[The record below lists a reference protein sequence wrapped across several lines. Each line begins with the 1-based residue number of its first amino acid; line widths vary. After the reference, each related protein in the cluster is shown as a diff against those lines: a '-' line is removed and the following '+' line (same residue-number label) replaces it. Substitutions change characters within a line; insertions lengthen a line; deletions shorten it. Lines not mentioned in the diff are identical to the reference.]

1 MFAVPGWAV
10 STEALVTQK
19 EPPKSSRKGAGGLIK
34 ASKKRKRSQAIVVT
48 DENLDELWRENIEGQ
63 VTGGQENEQ
72 RRKTVKKRKDGAK
85 EYVQSMKSSESGGED
100 LEGLD
105 KDTEKA
111 KAHKKKEKKKKKKP
125 DSSEAQLSDRETFLP
140 EKAQKKEPQKD
151 GKAQY
156 EERKALALEK
166 RAKKGLDQANGSATS
181 LQPTVQPAK
190 ATVKAKTTKAPQEE
204 GKSPPNK
211 DQYPSVTALATLDIA
226 SPPNVKLTPLQ
237 TAMQQKLISSR
248 FRHLNETLYTTP
260 SQQASSLFS
269 EPTNYTSYHA
279 GFRAQVAVW
288 PQNPINT
295 FIDDIK
301 TRARLGRGGRQL
313 SSQKKNWRDQ
323 KRGKSS
329 NNNPDEKTGGEETPK
344 LDPLP
349 RSPRGLCT
357 IADLGCGDATLA
369 GTLKPLSSK
378 LSLWIHSFD
387 FAKGDG
393 PNASLITVADICTRI
408 PLADSSI
415 DLAIFCLAL
424 MGTNWVMSLIEAARV
439 VRPGGELWIAE
450 IKSRFS
456 SKLATTTGTT
466 TKKKK
471 KKENNNNNNNNNI
484 KGIAG
489 KRRKKEEERQEMEH
503 VDDEDLKDK
512 DMEEER
518 KEKDLGDFIQLCVK
532 KGFVLKQPPDTS
544 NKMFAR
550 LRFLRAKKDHHQ
562 ERSNVAGG
570 RRSTAEERDGLMPR
584 FIDRDR
590 DDDEDGEEDVYEQG
604 KLLKPCVYKVR

>member
-10 STEALVTQK
+10 SAQALVTQK
-19 EPPKSSRKGAGGLIK
+19 EPPKSSKKDAEGLKK
-34 ASKKRKRSQAIVVT
+34 ASKKRKRGHAITVT
-48 DENLDELWRENIEGQ
+48 EENVDELWRKKIEGET
-63 VTGGQENEQ
+63 TGGQENEQ
-72 RRKTVKKRKDGAK
+72 RRKRGKKRKDGVN
-85 EYVQSMKSSESGGED
+85 VQAVENTESGGEAKEELHKATD
-100 LEGLD
+100 N
-105 KDTEKA
+105 A
-111 KAHKKKEKKKKKKP
+111 KALKKREKKKKQKP
-125 DSSEAQLSDRETFLP
+125 DSSEGQLLSDHDVSLP
-140 EKAQKKEPQKD
+140 DKAQNKELQKD

-156 EERKALALEK
+156 EERKALAVEK
-166 RAKKGLDQANGSATS
+166 RAKRALEQVNGSTTS
-181 LQPTVQPAK
+181 LQPTSQPSKATLKQKTAK
-190 ATVKAKTTKAPQEE
+190 AAREGGAKA
-204 GKSPPNK
+204 PNK
-211 DQYPSVTALATLDIA
+211 DQDPPVTAPAAVDIA
-226 SPPNVKLTPLQ
+226 SPPNIKLTPLQ

-269 EPTNYTSYHA
+269 EPANYSSYHA

-295 FIDDIK
+295 FLADIK
-301 TRARLGRGGRQL
+301 TRARVGRGGRQL

-323 KRGKSS
+323 KRGKS
-329 NNNPDEKTGGEETPK
+329 NKNDPDETAEGEDSLK

-349 RSPRGLCT
+349 RSSRGLCT

-387 FAKGDG
+387 LAKGDG
-393 PNASLITVADICTRI
+393 PNASLITVADICTHI

-424 MGTNWVMSLIEAARV
+424 MGTNWVMSLIEAARI

-456 SKLATTTGTT
+456 CKLAASA
-466 TKKKK
+466 KKK
-471 KKENNNNNNNNNI
+471 NN
-484 KGIAG
+484 KGTIG
-489 KRRKKEEERQEMEH
+489 KRRKRDEEEKEEMDH
-503 VDDEDLKDK
+503 VDAEDVVKNIKDK
-512 DMEEER
+512 DEEGEG
-518 KEKDLGDFIQLCVK
+518 KETDLSDFVKLCAK

-550 LRFLRAKKDHHQ
+550 LRLLRAKDHPSSAH
-562 ERSNVAGG
+562 SKMAGK
-570 RRSTAEERDGLMPR
+570 RTTAEERDGMMPR
-584 FIDRDR
+584 FIDRDI
-590 DDDEDGEEDVYEQG
+590 DDDEGGEEDVYEQG

>member
-10 STEALVTQK
+10 SAQALVTQK
-19 EPPKSSRKGAGGLIK
+19 EPPKSSRKDAEGLTK
-34 ASKKRKRSQAIVVT
+34 ASKKRKRARAIAVT
-48 DENLDELWRENIEGQ
+48 EENVDELWRKKIEGEI
-63 VTGGQENEQ
+63 TGGQENAQ
-72 RRKTVKKRKDGAK
+72 RRKRGKKSKDDVKVA
-85 EYVQSMKSSESGGED
+85 VQAVENIESGGEAK
-100 LEGLD
+100 EAGH
-105 KDTEKA
+105 KDTENA
-111 KAHKKKEKKKKKKP
+111 KALKKKEKKKKQEP
-125 DSSEAQLSDRETFLP
+125 DSSEAQLLSDREVSLP
-140 EKAQKKEPQKD
+140 DKAQNKDPQKD

-156 EERKALALEK
+156 EERKALAVEK
-166 RAKKGLDQANGSATS
+166 RAKKALEQVNGSDTLPQPT
-181 LQPTVQPAK
+181 LQPPKATLKQKTAK
-190 ATVKAKTTKAPQEE
+190 APRGGGKTAPT
-204 GKSPPNK
+204 K
-211 DQYPSVTALATLDIA
+211 DQDPSLTAPAAVEIA
-226 SPPNVKLTPLQ
+226 SLPNIKLTPLQ

-248 FRHLNETLYTTP
+248 FRHLNEMLYTTP

-269 EPTNYTSYHA
+269 EPANYTSYHA

-295 FIDDIK
+295 FLADIK
-301 TRARLGRGGRQL
+301 TRARVGRGGRKL

-323 KRGKSS
+323 KRGKS
-329 NNNPDEKTGGEETPK
+329 NNNDPDETAEGEESPK

-349 RSPRGLCT
+349 RSSRGLCT

-387 FAKGDG
+387 LAKGDG

-424 MGTNWVMSLIEAARV
+424 MGTNWVMSLIEAARI

-456 SKLATTTGTT
+456 GKLAASAPSAASARKKNNKGT
-466 TKKKK
+466 
-471 KKENNNNNNNNNI
+471 I
-484 KGIAG
+484 G
-489 KRRKKEEERQEMEH
+489 KRRKREEEEKQEMEH
-503 VDDEDLKDK
+503 VDAEDVVKNIKDK
-512 DMEEER
+512 DEEGEG
-518 KEKDLGDFIQLCVK
+518 KETDLSDFVKLCAK
-532 KGFVLKQPPDTS
+532 KGFILKQPPDTS
-544 NKMFAR
+544 NKMFVR
-550 LRFLRAKKDHHQ
+550 LRFLRAKDHPSSAH
-562 ERSNVAGG
+562 SKMAGK
-570 RRSTAEERDGLMPR
+570 RTTAEERDGMMPR

-590 DDDEDGEEDVYEQG
+590 DDDEGGEEDVYEQG

>member
-10 STEALVTQK
+10 SAQELVTQK
-19 EPPKSSRKGAGGLIK
+19 EPPKSSRKDAEGLTK
-34 ASKKRKRSQAIVVT
+34 ASKKRKRGHAIAVT
-48 DENLDELWRENIEGQ
+48 EENVDELWRKRIEGEI
-63 VTGGQENEQ
+63 TGGQENEQ
-72 RRKTVKKRKDGAK
+72 RRKRGKKRKDSVN
-85 EYVQSMKSSESGGED
+85 VQALEIPESGCE
-100 LEGLD
+100 
-105 KDTEKA
+105 A
-111 KAHKKKEKKKKKKP
+111 KAEVHKATENAKALKKEEKKKKQKP
-125 DSSEAQLSDRETFLP
+125 DSSQAQLLSDREISLP
-140 EKAQKKEPQKD
+140 DKAQNKEPQKD

-156 EERKALALEK
+156 EERKALAVEK
-166 RAKKGLDQANGSATS
+166 RAKKALEQANGSTTS
-181 LQPTVQPAK
+181 LQTTLQQPPK
-190 ATVKAKTTKAPQEE
+190 ATLKQKTAKTPLEGGKKAPI
-204 GKSPPNK
+204 K
-211 DQYPSVTALATLDIA
+211 DQDPSLTAPAAVDIA
-226 SPPNVKLTPLQ
+226 SPPKKKLTPLQ

-269 EPTNYTSYHA
+269 EPANYTSYHA

-295 FIDDIK
+295 FLADIK
-301 TRARLGRGGRQL
+301 TRARVGRGGRQL
-313 SSQKKNWRDQ
+313 SSQQKNWRDQ
-323 KRGKSS
+323 KRGKA
-329 NNNPDEKTGGEETPK
+329 NKNDPDQTAEGEKSLK

-349 RSPRGLCT
+349 RSSRGLCT

-387 FAKGDG
+387 LAKGDG
-393 PNASLITVADICTRI
+393 PNASLITVADICTHI

-424 MGTNWVMSLIEAARV
+424 MGTNWVMSLIEAARI

-456 SKLATTTGTT
+456 GRLATSA
-466 TKKKK
+466 KKKT
-471 KKENNNNNNNNNI
+471 N
-484 KGIAG
+484 KGTIG
-489 KRRKKEEERQEMEH
+489 KRRMRDEEEKQEMEH
-503 VDDEDLKDK
+503 VDAEDVVNNIKDK
-512 DMEEER
+512 DEGEGNETDVSEFV
-518 KEKDLGDFIQLCVK
+518 KLCAK

-544 NKMFAR
+544 NKMFAL
-550 LRFLRAKKDHHQ
+550 LRFLRAKDHPSSTH
-562 ERSNVAGG
+562 SKMAGK
-570 RRSTAEERDGLMPR
+570 RTTAEERDGMMPR

-590 DDDEDGEEDVYEQG
+590 DNDDDEDGEEAVYEQG

>member
-10 STEALVTQK
+10 SAQALVTQK
-19 EPPKSSRKGAGGLIK
+19 EPPKSSKKDAEGLKK
-34 ASKKRKRSQAIVVT
+34 ASKKRKRGHAITVT
-48 DENLDELWRENIEGQ
+48 EENVDELWRKKIEGET
-63 VTGGQENEQ
+63 TGGQENEQ
-72 RRKTVKKRKDGAK
+72 RRKRGKKRKDGVN
-85 EYVQSMKSSESGGED
+85 VQAVENTESGGEAKEE
-100 LEGLD
+100 LH
-105 KDTEKA
+105 KATENA
-111 KAHKKKEKKKKKKP
+111 KALKKREKKKKQKP
-125 DSSEAQLSDRETFLP
+125 DSSEGQLLSDHDVSLP
-140 EKAQKKEPQKD
+140 DKAQNKEPQKD

-156 EERKALALEK
+156 EERKALAVEK
-166 RAKKGLDQANGSATS
+166 RAKRALEQVNGSTTS
-181 LQPTVQPAK
+181 LQPTSQPSKATLKQKTAK
-190 ATVKAKTTKAPQEE
+190 AARE
-204 GKSPPNK
+204 GGATAPNK
-211 DQYPSVTALATLDIA
+211 DQDPPVTAPAAVDIA
-226 SPPNVKLTPLQ
+226 SPPNIKLTPLQ

-269 EPTNYTSYHA
+269 EPANYSSYHA

-295 FIDDIK
+295 FLADIK
-301 TRARLGRGGRQL
+301 TRARVGRGGRQL

-323 KRGKSS
+323 KRGKS
-329 NNNPDEKTGGEETPK
+329 NKNDPDETAEGEDSLK

-349 RSPRGLCT
+349 RSSRGLCT

-387 FAKGDG
+387 LAKGDG
-393 PNASLITVADICTRI
+393 PNASLITVADICTHI

-424 MGTNWVMSLIEAARV
+424 MGTNWVMSLIEAARI

-456 SKLATTTGTT
+456 GKLAASA
-466 TKKKK
+466 KKK
-471 KKENNNNNNNNNI
+471 NN
-484 KGIAG
+484 KGTIG
-489 KRRKKEEERQEMEH
+489 KRRKRDEEEKEEMDH
-503 VDDEDLKDK
+503 VDAEDVVKNIKDK
-512 DMEEER
+512 DEEGEG
-518 KEKDLGDFIQLCVK
+518 KETDLSDFVKLCAK

-550 LRFLRAKKDHHQ
+550 LRLLRAKDHPSSAH
-562 ERSNVAGG
+562 SKMAGK
-570 RRSTAEERDGLMPR
+570 RTTAEERDGMMPR
-584 FIDRDR
+584 FIDRDI
-590 DDDEDGEEDVYEQG
+590 DDDEGGEEDVYEQG

>member
-10 STEALVTQK
+10 SAQALVTQK
-19 EPPKSSRKGAGGLIK
+19 EPPKSSRKDVEGLTK
-34 ASKKRKRSQAIVVT
+34 ASKKRKRGHAIAVT
-48 DENLDELWRENIEGQ
+48 EENVEELWQKKIAGEI
-63 VTGGQENEQ
+63 TGGQENEQ
-72 RRKTVKKRKDGAK
+72 RRKRGKKRKDGVNVHAL
-85 EYVQSMKSSESGGED
+85 ENTESGGEAK
-100 LEGLD
+100 EEVY
-105 KDTEKA
+105 KATENA
-111 KAHKKKEKKKKKKP
+111 KALKKKEKKKKQKP
-125 DSSEAQLSDRETFLP
+125 DSSEAQLLSDREVSLP
-140 EKAQKKEPQKD
+140 DKAQNKEPQKD

-156 EERKALALEK
+156 EERKALAVEK
-166 RAKKGLDQANGSATS
+166 RAKKALEQVNGSTTS
-181 LQPTVQPAK
+181 LQPTSQPPKATLKQKTAK
-190 ATVKAKTTKAPQEE
+190 APREGGKTA
-204 GKSPPNK
+204 PNK
-211 DQYPSVTALATLDIA
+211 NQDPSLTAPAAVDIV
-226 SPPNVKLTPLQ
+226 SPSNIKLTPLQ

-269 EPTNYTSYHA
+269 EPANYSSYHA

-288 PQNPINT
+288 PQNPINI
-295 FIDDIK
+295 FLADIK
-301 TRARLGRGGRQL
+301 ARARVGRGGRQL

-323 KRGKSS
+323 KRGKS
-329 NNNPDEKTGGEETPK
+329 NKNDPDETAEGEDSLK

-349 RSPRGLCT
+349 RSSRGLCT

-387 FAKGDG
+387 LAKGDG
-393 PNASLITVADICTRI
+393 PNASLITVADICTHI

-424 MGTNWVMSLIEAARV
+424 MGTNWVMSLIEAARI

-456 SKLATTTGTT
+456 GKLAASA
-466 TKKKK
+466 KKK
-471 KKENNNNNNNNNI
+471 NNN
-484 KGIAG
+484 KGTIG
-489 KRRKKEEERQEMEH
+489 KRRKRDEEEKEEMEH
-503 VDDEDLKDK
+503 VDAEDVVKNMKNKDDEEGEGKETDLSGFVK
-512 DMEEER
+512 
-518 KEKDLGDFIQLCVK
+518 LCAK

-550 LRFLRAKKDHHQ
+550 LRFLRAKDHPSSSAH
-562 ERSNVAGG
+562 SKMAGK
-570 RRSTAEERDGLMPR
+570 RTTAERDGMMPS

-590 DDDEDGEEDVYEQG
+590 DDNDEGGEEDVYEQG

>member
-10 STEALVTQK
+10 SAQALVTQK
-19 EPPKSSRKGAGGLIK
+19 EPPKSSRKDAEGLTK
-34 ASKKRKRSQAIVVT
+34 ASKKRKRAHAIAVT
-48 DENLDELWRENIEGQ
+48 EENVDELWRKKIEGEI
-63 VTGGQENEQ
+63 TGGQENEQ
-72 RRKTVKKRKDGAK
+72 RRKRGKKSKDDVKVAVQAVENTESGDEAK
-85 EYVQSMKSSESGGED
+85 EAGH
-100 LEGLD
+100 
-105 KDTEKA
+105 KDTENA
-111 KAHKKKEKKKKKKP
+111 KALKKKEKKKKQEP
-125 DSSEAQLSDRETFLP
+125 DSSEAQLLSDREVSLP
-140 EKAQKKEPQKD
+140 DKAQNKEPQKD

-156 EERKALALEK
+156 EERKALAVEK
-166 RAKKGLDQANGSATS
+166 RAKKALEQVNGSETS
-181 LQPTVQPAK
+181 PQPTLQPPKATLKQKTAK
-190 ATVKAKTTKAPQEE
+190 APRGGGKTAPT
-204 GKSPPNK
+204 K
-211 DQYPSVTALATLDIA
+211 DQDPSLTAPAAVEIA
-226 SPPNVKLTPLQ
+226 SPPNIKLTPLQ

-248 FRHLNETLYTTP
+248 FRHLNEMLYTTP

-269 EPTNYTSYHA
+269 EPANYTSYHA

-295 FIDDIK
+295 FLADIK
-301 TRARLGRGGRQL
+301 TRARVGRGGRKL

-323 KRGKSS
+323 KRGKS
-329 NNNPDEKTGGEETPK
+329 NNNDPDETAEGEESPK

-349 RSPRGLCT
+349 RSSRGLCT

-387 FAKGDG
+387 IAKGDG

-424 MGTNWVMSLIEAARV
+424 MGTNWVMSLIEAARI

-456 SKLATTTGTT
+456 GKLAASAPSAASARKKNNKGT
-466 TKKKK
+466 
-471 KKENNNNNNNNNI
+471 I
-484 KGIAG
+484 G
-489 KRRKKEEERQEMEH
+489 KRRKREEEEKQEMEH
-503 VDDEDLKDK
+503 VDAEDVVKNIKDK
-512 DMEEER
+512 DEEGEG
-518 KEKDLGDFIQLCVK
+518 KETDLSDFVKLCAK
-532 KGFVLKQPPDTS
+532 KGFILKQPPDTS

-550 LRFLRAKKDHHQ
+550 LRFLRAKDHPSSAH
-562 ERSNVAGG
+562 SKMAGK
-570 RRSTAEERDGLMPR
+570 RTTAEERDGMMPR

-590 DDDEDGEEDVYEQG
+590 DDDEGGEEDVYEQG

>member
-10 STEALVTQK
+10 SAQALVTQK
-19 EPPKSSRKGAGGLIK
+19 EPPKSSKKDAEGLKK
-34 ASKKRKRSQAIVVT
+34 ASKKRKRGHAITVT
-48 DENLDELWRENIEGQ
+48 EENVDELWRKKIEGET
-63 VTGGQENEQ
+63 TGGQENEQ
-72 RRKTVKKRKDGAK
+72 RRKRGKKRKDGVN
-85 EYVQSMKSSESGGED
+85 VQAVENTESGGEAKEK
-100 LEGLD
+100 LH
-105 KDTEKA
+105 KATENA
-111 KAHKKKEKKKKKKP
+111 KALKKREKKKKQKP
-125 DSSEAQLSDRETFLP
+125 DSSEGQLLSDHDVSLP
-140 EKAQKKEPQKD
+140 DKAQNKEPQKD

-156 EERKALALEK
+156 EERKALAVEK
-166 RAKKGLDQANGSATS
+166 RAKRALEQVNGSTTS
-181 LQPTVQPAK
+181 LQPTSQPSKATLKQKTAK
-190 ATVKAKTTKAPQEE
+190 AARE
-204 GKSPPNK
+204 GGATAPNK
-211 DQYPSVTALATLDIA
+211 DQDPPVTAPAAVDIA
-226 SPPNVKLTPLQ
+226 SPPNIKLTPLQ

-269 EPTNYTSYHA
+269 EPANYSSYHA

-295 FIDDIK
+295 FLADIK
-301 TRARLGRGGRQL
+301 TRARVGRGGRQL

-323 KRGKSS
+323 KRGKS
-329 NNNPDEKTGGEETPK
+329 NKNDPDETAEGEDSLK

-349 RSPRGLCT
+349 RSSRGLCT

-387 FAKGDG
+387 LAKGDG
-393 PNASLITVADICTRI
+393 PNASLITVADICTHI

-424 MGTNWVMSLIEAARV
+424 MGTNWVMSLIEAARI

-456 SKLATTTGTT
+456 GKLAASA
-466 TKKKK
+466 KKK
-471 KKENNNNNNNNNI
+471 NN
-484 KGIAG
+484 KGTIG
-489 KRRKKEEERQEMEH
+489 KRRKRDEEEKEEMDH
-503 VDDEDLKDK
+503 VDAEDVVKNIKDK
-512 DMEEER
+512 DEEGEG
-518 KEKDLGDFIQLCVK
+518 KETDLSDFVKLCAK

-550 LRFLRAKKDHHQ
+550 LRLLRAKDHPSSAH
-562 ERSNVAGG
+562 SKMAGK
-570 RRSTAEERDGLMPR
+570 RTTAEERDGMMPR
-584 FIDRDR
+584 FIDRDI
-590 DDDEDGEEDVYEQG
+590 DDDEGGEEDVYEQG

>member
-10 STEALVTQK
+10 SAEALVTQK
-19 EPPKSSRKGAGGLIK
+19 ELPKSSRKEAGGLTK
-34 ASKKRKRSQAIVVT
+34 ASKKRKRGQAIAVT
-48 DENLDELWRENIEGQ
+48 DENVDELWLKHIEGE

-72 RRKTVKKRKDGAK
+72 GRKRGKKRKDEVK
-85 EYVQSMKSSESGGED
+85 EYVQTVKSSVSGGEAV
-100 LEGLD
+100 EGGD
-105 KDTEKA
+105 KDIENDKA
-111 KAHKKKEKKKKKKP
+111 YKKKAKKKKKKP
-125 DSSEAQLSDRETFLP
+125 DSSEAQLLSGREISFS
-140 EKAQKKEPQKD
+140 EKAQNKQPQKD

-166 RAKKGLDQANGSATS
+166 RAKKALEQANGSATS
-181 LQPTVQPAK
+181 MQPTIQPPK
-190 ATVKAKTTKAPQEE
+190 ATVKAKTTKAPQE
-204 GKSPPNK
+204 GVKTAPNK
-211 DQYPSVTALATLDIA
+211 DQVSSVIARATLDIA

-269 EPTNYTSYHA
+269 EPANYTSYHA

-295 FIDDIK
+295 FIADIM

-323 KRGKSS
+323 KRGKST
-329 NNNPDEKTGGEETPK
+329 NNIRDETKEGDETPK

-357 IADLGCGDATLA
+357 IADLGSGDAILA

-387 FAKGDG
+387 LAKGDG

-456 SKLATTTGTT
+456 GKLAAA
-466 TKKKK
+466 KKK
-471 KKENNNNNNNNNI
+471 N
-484 KGIAG
+484 KGIIG
-489 KRRKKEEERQEMEH
+489 KRRKKEEEEKQEMEH
-503 VDDEDLKDK
+503 VDAEDLRIKSK
-512 DMEEER
+512 EEE
-518 KEKDLGDFIQLCVK
+518 EGNGTDLSDFIQLCAK
-532 KGFVLKQPPDTS
+532 KGFVLKQRPDTS

-550 LRFLRAKKDHHQ
+550 LSFLRAKKDPSSA
-562 ERSNVAGG
+562 RSNVAGK
-570 RRSTAEERDGLMPR
+570 RSTAEERDGMMPR
-584 FIDRDR
+584 FIDRDKE
-590 DDDEDGEEDVYEQG
+590 DDEDGEEDVYEQG

>member
-1 MFAVPGWAV
+1 MDEFW
-10 STEALVTQK
+10 
-19 EPPKSSRKGAGGLIK
+19 RKM
-34 ASKKRKRSQAIVVT
+34 
-48 DENLDELWRENIEGQ
+48 IEGEL
-63 VTGGQENEQ
+63 TGGQENEQ
-72 RRKTVKKRKDGAK
+72 RRKRGKKRKDEVKGV
-85 EYVQSMKSSESGGED
+85 VQAVENTETGGEATV
-100 LEGLD
+100 EVH
-105 KDTEKA
+105 KDTENA
-111 KAHKKKEKKKKKKP
+111 KALKKKKRKKRQNP
-125 DSSEAQLSDRETFLP
+125 GASEAQLLSDREVSLP
-140 EKAQKKEPQKD
+140 DKARNKEPPKD

-156 EERKALALEK
+156 EERKALAVEK
-166 RAKKGLDQANGSATS
+166 RAKKALEQVNGSATS
-181 LQPTVQPAK
+181 LQPTLQPPTAILEQK
-190 ATVKAKTTKAPQEE
+190 PAIAPRQGGKTAST
-204 GKSPPNK
+204 K
-211 DQYPSVTALATLDIA
+211 DQNPSLTAPAAVDIA
-226 SPPNVKLTPLQ
+226 SPPNIKLTPLQ

-269 EPTNYTSYHA
+269 EPANYTSYHA

-288 PQNPINT
+288 PQNPVNT
-295 FIDDIK
+295 FIADIK
-301 TRARLGRGGRQL
+301 TRARVGRGGRQL

-323 KRGKSS
+323 KRGKSK
-329 NNNPDEKTGGEETPK
+329 NNEPDETAEGEETLK

-349 RSPRGLCT
+349 RSSRGLCT

-387 FAKGDG
+387 LAKGDS

-456 SKLATTTGTT
+456 GKLAAATAAAA
-466 TKKKK
+466 KKNKK
-471 KKENNNNNNNNNI
+471 NNNI
-484 KGIAG
+484 KGTIG
-489 KRRKKEEERQEMEH
+489 KRRKREEEEKEEMEH
-503 VDDEDLKDK
+503 VDAEDV
-512 DMEEER
+512 
-518 KEKDLGDFIQLCVK
+518 VK
-532 KGFVLKQPPDTS
+532 KNIKDGKDEEGEGIETDLSDFVKLCAKRGFVLKQGPDTS

-550 LRFLRAKKDHHQ
+550 LCFLRAKDHPSSAH
-562 ERSNVAGG
+562 SKMAGK
-570 RRSTAEERDGLMPR
+570 RTTAEERDGMMPR

-590 DDDEDGEEDVYEQG
+590 DDDEGGEEDVFEQG

>member
-10 STEALVTQK
+10 SAQALVTQK
-19 EPPKSSRKGAGGLIK
+19 EPPKSSRKDAEGLKK
-34 ASKKRKRSQAIVVT
+34 ASKKRKRGHAIAVT
-48 DENLDELWRENIEGQ
+48 EENVDELWRKKIEGEI
-63 VTGGQENEQ
+63 TGGQENEQ
-72 RRKTVKKRKDGAK
+72 RRKRGKKRKDSVNAQAV
-85 EYVQSMKSSESGGED
+85 ENTESGGEAK
-100 LEGLD
+100 EEVH
-105 KDTEKA
+105 KATENA
-111 KAHKKKEKKKKKKP
+111 KALKKKEKKKKQKP
-125 DSSEAQLSDRETFLP
+125 DSSEAQLLSDHEVSLP
-140 EKAQKKEPQKD
+140 DKAQNKEPQKD

-156 EERKALALEK
+156 EERKALAVEK
-166 RAKKGLDQANGSATS
+166 RAKKALEQVNGSTTS
-181 LQPTVQPAK
+181 LQPTSHPSK
-190 ATVKAKTTKAPQEE
+190 ATLKQKTAKVPREGGKTAP
-204 GKSPPNK
+204 KK
-211 DQYPSVTALATLDIA
+211 DQDPSLTAPAAVDIA
-226 SPPNVKLTPLQ
+226 SPPNIKLTPLQ

-269 EPTNYTSYHA
+269 EPANYSSYHA

-288 PQNPINT
+288 PQNPINI
-295 FIDDIK
+295 FLADIK
-301 TRARLGRGGRQL
+301 TRARVGRGGRQL

-323 KRGKSS
+323 KRGKS
-329 NNNPDEKTGGEETPK
+329 NKNDADDTAEGEDSLK

-349 RSPRGLCT
+349 RSSRGLCT

-387 FAKGDG
+387 LAKGDG
-393 PNASLITVADICTRI
+393 PNASLITVADICTHI
-408 PLADSSI
+408 PLADSSV

-424 MGTNWVMSLIEAARV
+424 MGTNWVMSLIEAARI

-456 SKLATTTGTT
+456 GKLAASA
-466 TKKKK
+466 KKKH
-471 KKENNNNNNNNNI
+471 N
-484 KGIAG
+484 KGTIG
-489 KRRKKEEERQEMEH
+489 KRRKRDEEEKEEMEH
-503 VDDEDLKDK
+503 VDAEDVVKNIKDK
-512 DMEEER
+512 DEEGEG
-518 KEKDLGDFIQLCVK
+518 KETDLSDFVKLCAK

-550 LRFLRAKKDHHQ
+550 LRFFRAKDLPSSAHSKM
-562 ERSNVAGG
+562 AGKG
-570 RRSTAEERDGLMPR
+570 TTAEERDGMMPR

-590 DDDEDGEEDVYEQG
+590 DDDEGGEEDVYEQG

>member
-10 STEALVTQK
+10 SAEALVTQK
-19 EPPKSSRKGAGGLIK
+19 EPPKSSRKETGGLIK
-34 ASKKRKRSQAIVVT
+34 ASKKRKRGQAISVT
-48 DENLDELWRENIEGQ
+48 DENLDELWRKNIERE

-72 RRKTVKKRKDGAK
+72 RRKRVKKRKDEVK
-85 EYVQSMKSSESGGED
+85 DKVQTIKNPESGGEAV
-100 LEGLD
+100 EGVD
-105 KDTEKA
+105 KDTENA
-111 KAHKKKEKKKKKKP
+111 KAHKKKEKKEKKKP
-125 DSSEAQLSDRETFLP
+125 NPCEVQLLFDRETFLP
-140 EKAQKKEPQKD
+140 EKAQNKEPQKD

-166 RAKKGLDQANGSATS
+166 RAKKALDQANGSATS
-181 LQPTVQPAK
+181 LQSTVKPPK
-190 ATVKAKTTKAPQEE
+190 ATVKAKTTKAPQEG
-204 GKSPPNK
+204 GKTPQNT
-211 DQYPSVTALATLDIA
+211 DQYPSVTALATIA
-226 SPPNVKLTPLQ
+226 SPPNAKLTPLQ

-260 SQQASSLFS
+260 SQEASSLFS
-269 EPTNYTSYHA
+269 EPANYTSYHA

-295 FIDDIK
+295 FIADIK

-323 KRGKSS
+323 KRGKST
-329 NNNPDEKTGGEETPK
+329 NNNPSEETKGDEIPK

-387 FAKGDG
+387 LAKGDG

-456 SKLATTTGTT
+456 SKFATTTTNTT
-466 TKKKK
+466 QKKKK
-471 KKENNNNNNNNNI
+471 NNNN
-484 KGIAG
+484 KGIIG
-489 KRRKKEEERQEMEH
+489 KRRKKEEEERQEMEH
-503 VDDEDLKDK
+503 VDAEDLKDK
-512 DMEEER
+512 DEEEEG
-518 KEKDLGDFIQLCVK
+518 KEKDLSDFIQLCAK
-532 KGFVLKQPPDTS
+532 KGFVPKQPPDTS

-550 LRFLRAKKDHHQ
+550 LRFLRVKKDHHQ
-562 ERSNVAGG
+562 ERSNVAG
-570 RRSTAEERDGLMPR
+570 RRSTAEERDGMMPR
-584 FIDRDR
+584 FIDRER
-590 DDDEDGEEDVYEQG
+590 DDDEDGEEDVHEQG

>member
-10 STEALVTQK
+10 SAQALVTQI
-19 EPPKSSRKGAGGLIK
+19 EPPKSSRKDAEGLAK
-34 ASKKRKRSQAIVVT
+34 ASKKRKRGQAIAVT
-48 DENLDELWRENIEGQ
+48 DENVDELWRKTIEGE
-63 VTGGQENEQ
+63 TAGGRKNEQ
-72 RRKTVKKRKDGAK
+72 RRKRGKKRKDEVK
-85 EYVQSMKSSESGGED
+85 VVVQAVENTESGGEAT
-100 LEGLD
+100 EVN
-105 KDTEKA
+105 KDTENA
-111 KAHKKKEKKKKKKP
+111 KALKKKEKEKKQKP
-125 DSSEAQLSDRETFLP
+125 DSSKAQLLSDREVSLP
-140 EKAQKKEPQKD
+140 DKAPNKEPQKD

-156 EERKALALEK
+156 EERKVLAVAK
-166 RAKKGLDQANGSATS
+166 RAKKALEHINGSTTS
-181 LQPTVQPAK
+181 LEPILKPPK
-190 ATVKAKTTKAPQEE
+190 ATLKQKTAEAPQER
-204 GKSPPNK
+204 GK
-211 DQYPSVTALATLDIA
+211 TAPTKGQDLSLTAPAAVDIA
-226 SPPNVKLTPLQ
+226 SPLNIKLTPFQ

-260 SQQASSLFS
+260 SQQAFSLFS
-269 EPTNYTSYHA
+269 EPANYTSYHA

-295 FIDDIK
+295 FIADIK
-301 TRARLGRGGRQL
+301 IRARVGKGGRRL

-323 KRGKSS
+323 KRGKS
-329 NNNPDEKTGGEETPK
+329 NKNDPDETAEGEESIK

-349 RSPRGLCT
+349 RSSRGLCT

-387 FAKGDG
+387 LAKGDG

-424 MGTNWVMSLIEAARV
+424 MGTNWVMSLIEASRV

-450 IKSRFS
+450 IKSRFIG
-456 SKLATTTGTT
+456 KLAASAPSAASA
-466 TKKKK
+466 KK
-471 KKENNNNNNNNNI
+471 NNN
-484 KGIAG
+484 KGTIG
-489 KRRKKEEERQEMEH
+489 KRRKREEEEKQEMEH
-503 VDDEDLKDK
+503 VDAEDLAVKNIK
-512 DMEEER
+512 NKEEGEGI
-518 KEKDLGDFIQLCVK
+518 ETDLSHFVNLCAK

-550 LRFLRAKKDHHQ
+550 LRFLRAKDHPSSAH
-562 ERSNVAGG
+562 SKMAGK
-570 RRSTAEERDGLMPR
+570 RSTAEERDGMMPR
-584 FIDRDR
+584 YTDRDR
-590 DDDEDGEEDVYEQG
+590 DDGDEGGEEKDEYEQG

>member
-10 STEALVTQK
+10 SAQALVTQK
-19 EPPKSSRKGAGGLIK
+19 EPPKSSRKDAEGLTK
-34 ASKKRKRSQAIVVT
+34 ASKKRKRAHAIEVT
-48 DENLDELWRENIEGQ
+48 EENVDELWRKKIEGEI
-63 VTGGQENEQ
+63 TGGQENEQ
-72 RRKTVKKRKDGAK
+72 RRKKGKKSKDDVKVA
-85 EYVQSMKSSESGGED
+85 VQAVENIESGGEAK
-100 LEGLD
+100 EAGH
-105 KDTEKA
+105 KDTENA
-111 KAHKKKEKKKKKKP
+111 KALKKKEKKKKQEP
-125 DSSEAQLSDRETFLP
+125 DSSEAQLLSDREVSLP
-140 EKAQKKEPQKD
+140 DKAQNKEPQKD

-156 EERKALALEK
+156 EERKALAVEK
-166 RAKKGLDQANGSATS
+166 RAKKALEQVNGSDTLPQPT
-181 LQPTVQPAK
+181 LQPPKATLKQKTAK
-190 ATVKAKTTKAPQEE
+190 APRGGGKTAPT
-204 GKSPPNK
+204 K
-211 DQYPSVTALATLDIA
+211 DQDPSLTASAAVEIA
-226 SPPNVKLTPLQ
+226 SLPNIKLTPLQ

-248 FRHLNETLYTTP
+248 FRHLNEMLYTTP

-269 EPTNYTSYHA
+269 EPANYTSYHA

-295 FIDDIK
+295 FLADIK
-301 TRARLGRGGRQL
+301 TRARVGRGGRKL

-323 KRGKSS
+323 KRGKS
-329 NNNPDEKTGGEETPK
+329 NNNDPDETAEGEESPK

-349 RSPRGLCT
+349 RSSRGLCT

-387 FAKGDG
+387 LAKGDG

-424 MGTNWVMSLIEAARV
+424 MGTNWVMSLIEAARI

-456 SKLATTTGTT
+456 GKLAASAPSAASARKKNNKGT
-466 TKKKK
+466 
-471 KKENNNNNNNNNI
+471 I
-484 KGIAG
+484 G
-489 KRRKKEEERQEMEH
+489 KRRKREEEEKQEMEH
-503 VDDEDLKDK
+503 VDAEDVVKNIKDK
-512 DMEEER
+512 DEEGEG
-518 KEKDLGDFIQLCVK
+518 KETDLSDFVKLCAK
-532 KGFVLKQPPDTS
+532 KGFILKQPPDTS
-544 NKMFAR
+544 NKMFVR
-550 LRFLRAKKDHHQ
+550 LRFLRAKDHPSSAH
-562 ERSNVAGG
+562 SKMAGK
-570 RRSTAEERDGLMPR
+570 RTTAEERDGMMPR

-590 DDDEDGEEDVYEQG
+590 DDDEGGEEDVYEQG

>member
-10 STEALVTQK
+10 SAEALVTQK
-19 EPPKSSRKGAGGLIK
+19 EPPKSSRKEAGGLIK
-34 ASKKRKRSQAIVVT
+34 ASKKRKRGQAIAVT
-48 DENLDELWRENIEGQ
+48 DENVDELWRKNIERE
-63 VTGGQENEQ
+63 VTGGQEIEQ
-72 RRKTVKKRKDGAK
+72 RRKTVKKRKGEA
-85 EYVQSMKSSESGGED
+85 EENLQTIKSSESSGEA

-105 KDTEKA
+105 KDTENA

-125 DSSEAQLSDRETFLP
+125 DSSEAQLLSDRETFLP
-140 EKAQKKEPQKD
+140 EKAQNKEPQKD

-166 RAKKGLDQANGSATS
+166 RAKKALDQANGSATS

-190 ATVKAKTTKAPQEE
+190 ATVKAKTTKAPEEE

-211 DQYPSVTALATLDIA
+211 DQDPSVTALATLDIA

-269 EPTNYTSYHA
+269 EPVNYTSYHA

-313 SSQKKNWRDQ
+313 SSQKKKWRDQ
-323 KRGKSS
+323 KQGEST
-329 NNNPDEKTGGEETPK
+329 NNNPGEKTGGDEPPK

-387 FAKGDG
+387 LAKGNG

-456 SKLATTTGTT
+456 SKLAATTTT

-471 KKENNNNNNNNNI
+471 NDNNNR
-484 KGIAG
+484 GIIG

-503 VDDEDLKDK
+503 VDAEDLKDK
-512 DMEEER
+512 DNEEEG
-518 KEKDLGDFIQLCVK
+518 KEKDLGDFIQLCAK

-550 LRFLRAKKDHHQ
+550 LSFLRAKKDHHQ
-562 ERSNVAGG
+562 ERSNVAG
-570 RRSTAEERDGLMPR
+570 RRSTAEERDGMMPR

-590 DDDEDGEEDVYEQG
+590 DDDEDGEEDVYKQG

>member
-10 STEALVTQK
+10 SAESLVTQK
-19 EPPKSSRKGAGGLIK
+19 EPPKSSRKEAGGLTK
-34 ASKKRKRSQAIVVT
+34 ASKKRKRGQAIVVT
-48 DENLDELWRENIEGQ
+48 EENVDELWRKNIEGE

-72 RRKTVKKRKDGAK
+72 RRKRGKKRKEEVK
-85 EYVQSMKSSESGGED
+85 ENAQTVKISESRGEAV
-100 LEGLD
+100 EGVS
-105 KDTEKA
+105 KDTVNA
-111 KAHKKKEKKKKKKP
+111 KAHKKKEKKKKKL
-125 DSSEAQLSDRETFLP
+125 DSSEAQLLSDREISLP

-166 RAKKGLDQANGSATS
+166 QAKKALEQANGSATS
-181 LQPTVQPAK
+181 LQPTLQPPK
-190 ATVKAKTTKAPQEE
+190 TTVKAKNTKPPRE
-204 GKSPPNK
+204 GGKTAPNK
-211 DQYPSVTALATLDIA
+211 DRDPSVTVSATVDIA
-226 SPPNVKLTPLQ
+226 SPPNIKLTPLQ
-237 TAMQQKLISSR
+237 TVMQQKLISSR

-269 EPTNYTSYHA
+269 EPANYNSYHA

-295 FIDDIK
+295 FIADIK

-323 KRGKSS
+323 KRGKS
-329 NNNPDEKTGGEETPK
+329 NNNSPDEKTEGDETPK

-357 IADLGCGDATLA
+357 IADLGCGDAILA
-369 GTLKPLSSK
+369 GILKPLSSK

-387 FAKGDG
+387 LAKGDG
-393 PNASLITVADICTRI
+393 PNASLITIADICTRI

-456 SKLATTTGTT
+456 GKLAASAAA
-466 TKKKK
+466 KKK
-471 KKENNNNNNNNNI
+471 NNNNN
-484 KGIAG
+484 KGIIG
-489 KRRKKEEERQEMEH
+489 KRRKKEEEERQEMEH
-503 VDDEDLKDK
+503 VDAEDLKKKDK
-512 DMEEER
+512 EEEG
-518 KEKDLGDFIQLCVK
+518 EETDLGDFIQLCAK

-550 LRFLRAKKDHHQ
+550 LRFLRAKKDPSSA
-562 ERSNVAGG
+562 RSNVAGK
-570 RRSTAEERDGLMPR
+570 RTTAEERDGMMPR

-590 DDDEDGEEDVYEQG
+590 DDEEEEDVYEQG

>member
-10 STEALVTQK
+10 SAQALVTQK
-19 EPPKSSRKGAGGLIK
+19 EPPKSSRRDAEGLAK
-34 ASKKRKRSQAIVVT
+34 VSKKRKRGQAVVVT
-48 DENLDELWRENIEGQ
+48 EENVDELWRRRIEGEI
-63 VTGGQENEQ
+63 TGGQKNEQ
-72 RRKTVKKRKDGAK
+72 RRKMGTKRKDEA
-85 EYVQSMKSSESGGED
+85 EVLVQAVENTESGVEA
-100 LEGLD
+100 LEEVH
-105 KDTEKA
+105 KDTENA
-111 KAHKKKEKKKKKKP
+111 KALKKKEKKKKQKP
-125 DSSEAQLSDRETFLP
+125 DSSEAQLLSDCEVSLP
-140 EKAQKKEPQKD
+140 DKAQNKEPQKD

-156 EERKALALEK
+156 EERKALAIEK
-166 RAKKGLDQANGSATS
+166 RAKKALEQVNSSATLPQPT
-181 LQPTVQPAK
+181 LQPSKATLKQETAK
-190 ATVKAKTTKAPQEE
+190 APREGGKTAPT
-204 GKSPPNK
+204 K
-211 DQYPSVTALATLDIA
+211 DQNPSLIAPAAVDIA
-226 SPPNVKLTPLQ
+226 SPPNTKLTPLQ

-260 SQQASSLFS
+260 SQQACSLFS
-269 EPTNYTSYHA
+269 EPANYISYHT

-295 FIDDIK
+295 FIADIK
-301 TRARLGRGGRQL
+301 TRARVGRGGRQL

-323 KRGKSS
+323 KRGKP
-329 NNNPDEKTGGEETPK
+329 NNNDPDETAEGEENLK

-349 RSPRGLCT
+349 RSSRGLCT

-387 FAKGDG
+387 LAKGDG

-456 SKLATTTGTT
+456 GKLAAAAASA
-466 TKKKK
+466 KKKK
-471 KKENNNNNNNNNI
+471 NNN
-484 KGIAG
+484 KGTIG
-489 KRRKKEEERQEMEH
+489 KRRKREEEKKQDMEH
-503 VDDEDLKDK
+503 VDAEDVVNNI
-512 DMEEER
+512 
-518 KEKDLGDFIQLCVK
+518 KEKDEGGEGIETDLSDFVKLCAK

-550 LRFLRAKKDHHQ
+550 LRFLRAKDHPSWAH
-562 ERSNVAGG
+562 SKMAGKQT
-570 RRSTAEERDGLMPR
+570 TAEERDGMMPR

-590 DDDEDGEEDVYEQG
+590 DDDEGGEEDVYEQG

>member
-10 STEALVTQK
+10 SAEALVTQK
-19 EPPKSSRKGAGGLIK
+19 ELPKSSRKEAGGLTK
-34 ASKKRKRSQAIVVT
+34 ASKKRKRGQAIAVT
-48 DENLDELWRENIEGQ
+48 DENVDELWLKHIEGE

-72 RRKTVKKRKDGAK
+72 GRKRGKKRKDEVK
-85 EYVQSMKSSESGGED
+85 ENVQTVKISVSGGEAV
-100 LEGLD
+100 EGGD
-105 KDTEKA
+105 KDIENDKA
-111 KAHKKKEKKKKKKP
+111 YKKKEKKKKKKP
-125 DSSEAQLSDRETFLP
+125 DSSEAQLLSGREISFS
-140 EKAQKKEPQKD
+140 EKAQNKEPPKD

-166 RAKKGLDQANGSATS
+166 RAKKALEQAATS
-181 LQPTVQPAK
+181 IQPTIQPPK
-190 ATVKAKTTKAPQEE
+190 ATVKAKTTKTPQE
-204 GKSPPNK
+204 GVKTAPNK
-211 DQYPSVTALATLDIA
+211 DQVSSVTARATLDIA

-269 EPTNYTSYHA
+269 EPANYTSYHA

-295 FIDDIK
+295 FIADIM

-323 KRGKSS
+323 KRGKST
-329 NNNPDEKTGGEETPK
+329 NNIRDETKEGDETPK

-357 IADLGCGDATLA
+357 IADLGSGDAILA

-387 FAKGDG
+387 LAKGDG

-456 SKLATTTGTT
+456 GKLAAA
-466 TKKKK
+466 KKK
-471 KKENNNNNNNNNI
+471 N
-484 KGIAG
+484 KGIIG
-489 KRRKKEEERQEMEH
+489 KRRKKGEEEKQEMEH
-503 VDDEDLKDK
+503 VDAEDLRIKSK
-512 DMEEER
+512 EEE
-518 KEKDLGDFIQLCVK
+518 EGNETDLSDFIQLCAK
-532 KGFVLKQPPDTS
+532 KGFVLKQRPDTS

-550 LRFLRAKKDHHQ
+550 LSFLRAKKDPSSA
-562 ERSNVAGG
+562 RSNVAGK
-570 RRSTAEERDGLMPR
+570 RSTAEERDGMMPR
-584 FIDRDR
+584 FIDRDKE
-590 DDDEDGEEDVYEQG
+590 DDEDEEEDVYEQG